1 VSASTGLIHLLLL
14 GLLGH
19 LPTLAQGLGPH
30 EIKGVVYLPGNK
42 PAAQVLVLLEDRMG
56 MQVDRT
62 YTDDD
67 GRYIFGRLKS
77 GVYWVIVPAFDR
89 YARAAEQVELL
100 GSEDSAIIRQLNLY
114 LRVRST
120 ASPHP
125 PPGAP
130 SVFHQNVPR
139 AAERAYRAAI
149 KALNKGDRKKGI
161 AHLQRA
167 LKLYPDYFLA
177 HLRLGVTYAEM
188 GAFDRAVS
196 PLRRACEL
204 NPRSTLSQVTLGM
217 SLVELGQFD
226 EAIEALKRGKSLD
239 PESVNAHLYLG
250 IAELQVGKMN
260 EAEAHLRRAYQLGG
274 AQRAAV
280 AHLYLASLYDHR
292 GQYHRAAD
300 ELEAYLNDV
309 PRAKNAAKI
318 RALIERLRHKK

>member
-1 VSASTGLIHLLLL
+1 MSIGLIHLLLL
-14 GLLGH
+14 CLIGR

-42 PAAQVLVLLEDRMG
+42 PAAEVLVLLEDRMG

-67 GRYIFGRLKS
+67 GRYIFGRLRS

-89 YARAAEQVELL
+89 YARTAEQVELL

-114 LRVRST
+114 LRVKDT
-120 ASPHP
+120 TSPHP
-125 PPGAP
+125 PPDVP
-130 SVFHQNVPR
+130 SIFHQDVPR
-139 AAERAYRAAI
+139 AAERAYRAAV
-149 KALNKGDRKKGI
+149 KALSKGDRKKGI

-188 GAFDRAVS
+188 GAFDRAV
-196 PLRRACEL
+196 PFLRRACQL
-204 NPRSTLSQVTLGM
+204 NPRSALSQVTLGM

-226 EAIEALKRGKSLD
+226 EAIDALKQGKSLD

-260 EAEAHLRRAYQLGG
+260 EAEVHLQRAYQLGG
-274 AQRAAV
+274 ARRAAV
-280 AHLYLASLYDHR
+280 AHLYLASLYDR
-292 GQYHRAAD
+292 QGKYHRAAD

-309 PRAKNAAKI
+309 PQAKNAAKI